1 MEVGRQKYDESQPK
15 PIRNRLWWIVIS
27 PLVWSLHFLACY
39 ITTAIWCEKY
49 AATSDSKMLFGGV
62 AVYTLAAVGAI
73 GVVACLSFLNFRQR
87 DAPLPYDFDDPA
99 DRTRFLGFTA
109 FLLSVLSLIATLFTA
124 IVFVMVRSCD

>member
-1 MEVGRQKYDESQPK
+1 MEVGRRKHDESQSK

-49 AATSDSKMLFGGV
+49 AATGDPKTLFISV
-62 AVYTLAAVGAI
+62 AVYTVAAVVAI
-73 GVVACLSFLNFRQR
+73 GVVAWLSFQNFRQR

-109 FLLSVLSLIATLFTA
+109 FLLSLLSLIATLFTA
-124 IVFVMVRSCD
+124 LVFVMVRSCD